1 MLSLLRVSYPTF
13 YSKMKTKDMALVLDL
28 WAETFAMED
37 VNIVKVALLELI
49 STHTGFPPDIAA
61 VKSKIKDLVSVATGE
76 PTDAEL
82 WQMLKRAAS
91 RGYYGAE
98 AEFEKLPRVLQRFVG
113 SPATIREY
121 SMIDSDTFNTVV
133 HGQFLKQ
140 IKIIRDRED
149 YDMRLPENVK
159 AFISAAYNPLLDKR
173 ALTESETNARRNNML
188 NALEN

>member
-61 VKSKIKDLVSVATGE
+61 VKSKIKDFVSVATGE

-173 ALTESETNARRNNML
+173 ALTESETNARRNNIL